1 MGVYILFVLD
11 GNGEVN
17 RMTIEDY
24 NTASDIITKI
34 QTLDDSIYAIEN
46 ILQTSDVTE
55 WLMEIRPNRL
65 HTLKEID
72 HEGLLPEFLNMALS
86 KLCEER
92 EELKKKLEAI

>member
-1 MGVYILFVLD
+1 
-11 GNGEVN
+11 
-17 RMTIEDY
+17 MTIEDY

-46 ILQTSDVTE
+46 ILQTSNVAE
-55 WLMEIRPNRL
+55 WLMEIRPTR
-65 HTLKEID
+65 TFSLKEID
-72 HEGLLPEFLNMALS
+72 HKGLLPEFLNMALS